1 MADMAVTTKQD
12 DLGGQ
17 WHGGGGMAVVQHA
30 IGECRTM
37 LAAVMTQLE
46 RHGALLEQLHQHS
59 RLHILDAGGTT
70 EA

>member
-1 MADMAVTTKQD
+1 MAVTTKQD

-17 WHGGGGMAVVQHA
+17 WHGGGGGGGMAVVQHA

-46 RHGALLEQLHQHS
+46 RHGALLQQLHQHS